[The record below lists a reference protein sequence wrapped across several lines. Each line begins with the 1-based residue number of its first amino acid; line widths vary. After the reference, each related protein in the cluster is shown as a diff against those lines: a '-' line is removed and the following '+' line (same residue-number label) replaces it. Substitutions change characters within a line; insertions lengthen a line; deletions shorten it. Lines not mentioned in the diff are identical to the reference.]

1 MHGYVFQFRPIFQ
14 ELPLLLSGA
23 LVTIHISILTLFFSF
38 IVGTIGAL
46 CRSAVLGKPFA
57 VSEYNHP
64 APNDAQAECVPLV
77 AEIGRAP
84 V

>member
-38 IVGTIGAL
+38 IVGTIGA
-46 CRSAVLGKPFA
+46 CA
-57 VSEYNHP
+57 VS
-64 APNDAQAECVPLV
+64 
-77 AEIGRAP
+77 RACGG
-84 V
+84 